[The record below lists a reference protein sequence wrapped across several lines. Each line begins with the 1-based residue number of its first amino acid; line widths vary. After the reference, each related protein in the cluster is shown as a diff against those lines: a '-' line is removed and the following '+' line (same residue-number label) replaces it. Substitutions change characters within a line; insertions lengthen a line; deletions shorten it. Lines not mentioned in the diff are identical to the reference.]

1 MNMNKKLPKVHII
14 ATGGT
19 ISGIGANRLDYTQYS
34 DTGNRYTVEQ
44 LIERVP
50 EVKNIA
56 NLTCENLLATGSTN
70 ITPKDWLVI
79 AERANTLLKEDIDGI
94 VITHGTATL
103 EETAYFLHLTIK
115 SNKPVVLT
123 GAMRPPSSMSTDA
136 DINLLDAIRIASSGN
151 AQNMGVMG
159 VLNNQI
165 HSAREI
171 IKMNTLRVDTFQS
184 NDLGFLGFVDSDGQV
199 IFYRNSTKT
208 HTYESEFSTHNLD
221 QLPRVDIVVAYSGGD
236 GLLIDAVKKNASQ
249 GLILAG
255 FGSGT
260 LPTVMKDSALELV
273 KDGIPVVLASRSIM
287 GRIVLTEK
295 FKEEGF
301 ITCDN
306 LSPQKARILLML
318 SLLQTSDT
326 QKIRA
331 FFEKY

>member
-1 MNMNKKLPKVHII
+1 MKQQLPKIHII

-19 ISGIGANRLDYTQYS
+19 ISGIGFNRLDYTQYS
-34 DTGNRYTVEQ
+34 DTGNRYTIEQ
-44 LIERVP
+44 LLERIP
-50 EVKNIA
+50 EVKNFADISF
-56 NLTCENLLATGSTN
+56 ENLLATGSTN

-79 AERANTLLKEDIDGI
+79 GERANTLLKDDIDGI

-103 EETAYFLHLTIK
+103 EETAYFLHLTIN

-123 GAMRPPSSMSTDA
+123 GAMRPPSSISTDA
-136 DINLLDAIRIASSGN
+136 DINLFDAIRIASSKN
-151 AQNMGVMG
+151 AKNMGVMG

-165 HSAREI
+165 HSAREM

-199 IFYRNSTKT
+199 IFYRNSTKI
-208 HTYESEFSTHNLD
+208 HTFESEFSTQSLD

-260 LPTVMKDSALELV
+260 LPTIMKDSALELV
-273 KDGIPVVLASRSIM
+273 KDGIPVVLASRSTM
-287 GRIVLTEK
+287 GRIVLTK
-295 FKEEGF
+295 KIKDEGF

-326 QKIRA
+326 QKIRD

>member
-1 MNMNKKLPKVHII
+1 MKQQLPKIHII

-19 ISGIGANRLDYTQYS
+19 ISGIGFNRLDYTQYS
-34 DTGNRYTVEQ
+34 DTGNRYTIEQ
-44 LIERVP
+44 LLERIP
-50 EVKNIA
+50 EVKSFADISF
-56 NLTCENLLATGSTN
+56 ENLLATGSTN

-79 AERANTLLKEDIDGI
+79 GERANNLLKDDIDGI

-103 EETAYFLHLTIK
+103 EETAYFLHLTIN
-115 SNKPVVLT
+115 STKPVVLT
-123 GAMRPPSSMSTDA
+123 GAMRPPSSISTDA
-136 DINLLDAIRIASSGN
+136 DINLFDAIRIASSKN
-151 AQNMGVMG
+151 AKSMGVMG

-165 HSAREI
+165 HSAREM

-199 IFYRNSTKT
+199 IFYRNSTKI
-208 HTYESEFSTHNLD
+208 HTFESEFSTQSLD
-221 QLPRVDIVVAYSGGD
+221 QLPRVDIVVAYSGSD
-236 GLLIDAVKKNASQ
+236 GLLIDAVKKNASE

-273 KDGIPVVLASRSIM
+273 KDGIPVVLASRSTM

-295 FKEEGF
+295 LKDEGF

-318 SLLQTSDT
+318 SLLQTSNT
-326 QKIRA
+326 QKIRD

>member
-1 MNMNKKLPKVHII
+1 MNKKLPKVHII

-56 NLTCENLLATGSTN
+56 NLTCENLLATGSGN

-199 IFYRNSTKT
+199 IFYRNSIKT
-208 HTYESEFSTHNLD
+208 HTYESEFSTQGLD

-236 GLLIDAVKKNASQ
+236 GLLIDAVKKNESQ

-273 KDGIPVVLASRSIM
+273 KGGIPVVLASRSIM

-295 FKEEGF
+295 LRDEGF

-326 QKIRA
+326 QKIRDL
-331 FFEKY
+331 FEKY

>member
-34 DTGNRYTVEQ
+34 DTGNRYTIEQ
-44 LIERVP
+44 LIERIP
-50 EVKNIA
+50 EVKNVA
-56 NLTCENLLATGSTN
+56 NLTYENLLATGSTN

-79 AERANTLLKEDIDGI
+79 AERANTLLQDGIDGI

-136 DINLLDAIRIASSGN
+136 DINLLDAIRIASSAK

-199 IFYRNSTKT
+199 IFYRNSIKT
-208 HTYESEFSTHNLD
+208 HTYESEFSTQGLD
-221 QLPRVDIVVAYSGGD
+221 QLPRVDIAVAYSGGD
-236 GLLIDAVKKNASQ
+236 GLLIDAVKKNESQ

-273 KDGIPVVLASRSIM
+273 KGGTPVVLASRATM

-295 FKEEGF
+295 FKDEGF

-326 QKIRA
+326 QKIRDL
-331 FFEKY
+331 FEKY

>member
-34 DTGNRYTVEQ
+34 DTGNRYTIEQ
-44 LIERVP
+44 LIERIP
-50 EVKNIA
+50 EVKNVA
-56 NLTCENLLATGSTN
+56 NLTYENLLATGSTN

-79 AERANTLLKEDIDGI
+79 AERANTLLQDGIDGI

-199 IFYRNSTKT
+199 IFYRNSIKT
-208 HTYESEFSTHNLD
+208 HTYESEFSTQGLD
-221 QLPRVDIVVAYSGGD
+221 QLPRVDIAVAYSGGD
-236 GLLIDAVKKNASQ
+236 GLLIDAVKKNESQ

-273 KDGIPVVLASRSIM
+273 KGGIPVVLASRSIM

-295 FKEEGF
+295 FRDEGF

-326 QKIRA
+326 QKIRDL
-331 FFEKY
+331 FEKY

>member
-34 DTGNRYTVEQ
+34 DTGNRYTIEQ
-44 LIERVP
+44 LIERIP
-50 EVKNIA
+50 EVKNVA
-56 NLTCENLLATGSTN
+56 NLTYENLLATGSTN

-79 AERANTLLKEDIDGI
+79 AERANTLLQDGIDGI

-199 IFYRNSTKT
+199 IFYRNSIKT
-208 HTYESEFSTHNLD
+208 HTYESEFSTQGLD

-236 GLLIDAVKKNASQ
+236 GLLIDAVKKNESQ

-295 FKEEGF
+295 LRDEGF

-326 QKIRA
+326 QKIRDL
-331 FFEKY
+331 FEKY

>member
-1 MNMNKKLPKVHII
+1 MKQQLPKIHII

-19 ISGIGANRLDYTQYS
+19 ISGIGFNRLDYTQYS
-34 DTGNRYTVEQ
+34 DTGNRYTIEQ
-44 LIERVP
+44 LLERIP
-50 EVKNIA
+50 EVKSFADISF
-56 NLTCENLLATGSTN
+56 ENLLATGSTN

-79 AERANTLLKEDIDGI
+79 GERANTLLKDDIDGI

-103 EETAYFLHLTIK
+103 EETAYFLHLTIN

-123 GAMRPPSSMSTDA
+123 GAMRPPSSISTDA
-136 DINLLDAIRIASSGN
+136 DINLFDAIRIASSKN
-151 AQNMGVMG
+151 AKNMGVMG

-165 HSAREI
+165 HSAREM

-199 IFYRNSTKT
+199 IFYRNSTKI
-208 HTYESEFSTHNLD
+208 HTFESEFSTQSLD

-260 LPTVMKDSALELV
+260 LPTIMKDSALELV
-273 KDGIPVVLASRSIM
+273 KDGIPVVLASRSTM
-287 GRIVLTEK
+287 GRIVLTK
-295 FKEEGF
+295 KIKDEGF

-326 QKIRA
+326 QKIRD

>member
-34 DTGNRYTVEQ
+34 DTGNRYTIEQ
-44 LIERVP
+44 LIERIP
-50 EVKNIA
+50 EVKNVA
-56 NLTCENLLATGSTN
+56 NLTYENLLATGSTN

-79 AERANTLLKEDIDGI
+79 AERANTLLQDGIDGI

-199 IFYRNSTKT
+199 IFYRNSIKT
-208 HTYESEFSTHNLD
+208 HTYESEFSTQGLD

-295 FKEEGF
+295 FRDEGF

-326 QKIRA
+326 QKIRDL
-331 FFEKY
+331 FEKY

>member
-1 MNMNKKLPKVHII
+1 MNKKLPKVHII

-34 DTGNRYTVEQ
+34 DTGNRYTIEQ
-44 LIERVP
+44 LIERIP
-50 EVKNIA
+50 EVKNVA
-56 NLTCENLLATGSTN
+56 NLTYENLLATGSTN

-79 AERANTLLKEDIDGI
+79 AERANTLLQDGIDGI

-199 IFYRNSTKT
+199 IFYRNSIKT
-208 HTYESEFSTHNLD
+208 HTYESEFSTQGLD

-236 GLLIDAVKKNASQ
+236 GLLIDAVKKNIIAELSKDEATD
-249 GLILAG
+249 LINNDIISGGMIPKINTCIDAVENGVSAAVIVDGRVKHAVLLELFTEHGA
-255 FGSGT
+255 GT
-260 LPTVMKDSALELV
+260 L
-273 KDGIPVVLASRSIM
+273 
-287 GRIVLTEK
+287 
-295 FKEEGF
+295 
-301 ITCDN
+301 
-306 LSPQKARILLML
+306 
-318 SLLQTSDT
+318 
-326 QKIRA
+326 IR
-331 FFEKY
+331 

>member
-1 MNMNKKLPKVHII
+1 MNKKLPKVHII

-34 DTGNRYTVEQ
+34 DTGNRYTIEQ
-44 LIERVP
+44 LIERIP
-50 EVKNIA
+50 EVKNVA
-56 NLTCENLLATGSTN
+56 NLTYENLLATGSTN

-79 AERANTLLKEDIDGI
+79 AERANTLLQDGIDGI

-199 IFYRNSTKT
+199 IFYRNSIKT
-208 HTYESEFSTHNLD
+208 HTYESEFSTQGLD
-221 QLPRVDIVVAYSGGD
+221 QLPRVDIAVAYSGGD
-236 GLLIDAVKKNASQ
+236 GLLIDAVKKNESQ

-273 KDGIPVVLASRSIM
+273 KGGTPVVLASRSTM

-295 FKEEGF
+295 FKDEGF

-326 QKIRA
+326 QKIRDL
-331 FFEKY
+331 FEKY

>member
-34 DTGNRYTVEQ
+34 DTGNRYTIEQ
-44 LIERVP
+44 LIERIP
-50 EVKNIA
+50 EVKNVA
-56 NLTCENLLATGSTN
+56 NLTYENLLATGSTN

-79 AERANTLLKEDIDGI
+79 AERANTLLQDGIDGI

-199 IFYRNSTKT
+199 IFYRNSIKT
-208 HTYESEFSTHNLD
+208 HTYESEFSTQGLD

-236 GLLIDAVKKNASQ
+236 GLLIDAVKKNESQ

-273 KDGIPVVLASRSIM
+273 KGGIPVVLASRSTM

-295 FKEEGF
+295 FKDEGF

-326 QKIRA
+326 QKIRDL
-331 FFEKY
+331 FEKY

>member
-1 MNMNKKLPKVHII
+1 MKQQLPKIHII

-19 ISGIGANRLDYTQYS
+19 ISGIGFNRLDYTQYS
-34 DTGNRYTVEQ
+34 DTGNRYTIEQ
-44 LIERVP
+44 LLERIP
-50 EVKNIA
+50 EVKSFADISF
-56 NLTCENLLATGSTN
+56 ENLLATGSTN

-79 AERANTLLKEDIDGI
+79 GERANTLLKDDIDGI

-103 EETAYFLHLTIK
+103 EETAYFLHLTIN

-123 GAMRPPSSMSTDA
+123 GAMRPPSSISTDA
-136 DINLLDAIRIASSGN
+136 DINLFDAIRIASSKN
-151 AQNMGVMG
+151 AKNMGVMG

-165 HSAREI
+165 HSAREM

-199 IFYRNSTKT
+199 IFYRNSTKI
-208 HTYESEFSTHNLD
+208 HTFESEFSTQSLD

-260 LPTVMKDSALELV
+260 LPTIMKDSALELV
-273 KDGIPVVLASRSIM
+273 KDGIPVVLASRSTM
-287 GRIVLTEK
+287 GRIILTK
-295 FKEEGF
+295 KIKDEGF

-326 QKIRA
+326 QKIRD

>member
-1 MNMNKKLPKVHII
+1 MNKKLPKVHII

-34 DTGNRYTVEQ
+34 DTGNRYTIEQ
-44 LIERVP
+44 LIERIP
-50 EVKNIA
+50 EVKNVA

-70 ITPKDWLVI
+70 ITPRDWLVI
-79 AERANTLLKEDIDGI
+79 AERANTILQDGIDGI

-103 EETAYFLHLTIK
+103 EETAYFLQLTIK

-123 GAMRPPSSMSTDA
+123 GAMRPPSSISTDA

-199 IFYRNSTKT
+199 IFYRNSIKT
-208 HTYESEFSTHNLD
+208 HTYMSEFSTQGLD

-273 KDGIPVVLASRSIM
+273 KGGIPVVLASRSIM

-295 FKEEGF
+295 LRDEGF

-326 QKIRA
+326 QKIRDL
-331 FFEKY
+331 FEKY

>member
-1 MNMNKKLPKVHII
+1 MKQQLPKIHII

-19 ISGIGANRLDYTQYS
+19 ISGIGFNRLDYTQYS
-34 DTGNRYTVEQ
+34 DTGNRYTIEQ
-44 LIERVP
+44 LLERIP
-50 EVKNIA
+50 EVKSFADISF
-56 NLTCENLLATGSTN
+56 ENLLATGSTN

-79 AERANTLLKEDIDGI
+79 GERANNLLKDDIDGI

-103 EETAYFLHLTIK
+103 EETAYFLHLTIN
-115 SNKPVVLT
+115 STKPVVLT
-123 GAMRPPSSMSTDA
+123 GAMRPPSSISTDA
-136 DINLLDAIRIASSGN
+136 DINLFDAIRIASSKN
-151 AQNMGVMG
+151 AKNMGVMG

-165 HSAREI
+165 HSAREM

-199 IFYRNSTKT
+199 IFYRNSTKI
-208 HTYESEFSTHNLD
+208 HTFESEFSTQGLD
-221 QLPRVDIVVAYSGGD
+221 QLPRVDIVVAYSGSD
-236 GLLIDAVKKNASQ
+236 GLLIDAVKKNASE

-273 KDGIPVVLASRSIM
+273 KDGIPVVLASRSTM

-295 FKEEGF
+295 LKDEGF

-318 SLLQTSDT
+318 SLLQTSNT
-326 QKIRA
+326 QKIRD

>member
-1 MNMNKKLPKVHII
+1 MNKKLPKVHII

-34 DTGNRYTVEQ
+34 DTGNRYTIEQ
-44 LIERVP
+44 LIERIP

-56 NLTCENLLATGSTN
+56 NLTYENLLATGSTN

-79 AERANTLLKEDIDGI
+79 AERANTLLQDGIDGI

-103 EETAYFLHLTIK
+103 EETAYFLQLTIK

-199 IFYRNSTKT
+199 IFYRNSIKT
-208 HTYESEFSTHNLD
+208 HTYESEFSTQGLD
-221 QLPRVDIVVAYSGGD
+221 QLPRVDIIVAYSGGD
-236 GLLIDAVKKNASQ
+236 GLLIDAVKKNESQ

-273 KDGIPVVLASRSIM
+273 KGGIPVVLASRSIM

-295 FKEEGF
+295 LRDEGF

-326 QKIRA
+326 QKIRD

>member
-1 MNMNKKLPKVHII
+1 MPIEKLKKLTNNNHQGIVCQISKIKIYNLNDLDLYLQNKDSSRLAFLDGITDTKNFGSII
-14 ATGGT
+14 R
-19 ISGIGANRLDYTQYS
+19 N
-34 DTGNRYTVEQ
+34 
-44 LIERVP
+44 
-50 EVKNIA
+50 
-56 NLTCENLLATGSTN
+56 
-70 ITPKDWLVI
+70 
-79 AERANTLLKEDIDGI
+79 AECFGIDGI

-199 IFYRNSTKT
+199 IFYRNSIKT
-208 HTYESEFSTHNLD
+208 HTYESEFSTQGLD

-295 FKEEGF
+295 FRDEGF

-318 SLLQTSDT
+318 SFYL
-326 QKIRA
+326 A
-331 FFEKY
+331 P

>member
-1 MNMNKKLPKVHII
+1 MNMNRKLPKVHII

-34 DTGNRYTVEQ
+34 DTGNRYTIEQ
-44 LIERVP
+44 LIERIP
-50 EVKNIA
+50 EVKNVA
-56 NLTCENLLATGSTN
+56 NLTYENLLATGSTN

-79 AERANTLLKEDIDGI
+79 AERANTLLQDGIDGI

-171 IKMNTLRVDTFQS
+171 IKMNTYSIGTFRFNSQNKCS
-184 NDLGFLGFVDSDGQV
+184 FV
-199 IFYRNSTKT
+199 I
-208 HTYESEFSTHNLD
+208 
-221 QLPRVDIVVAYSGGD
+221 
-236 GLLIDAVKKNASQ
+236 
-249 GLILAG
+249 
-255 FGSGT
+255 
-260 LPTVMKDSALELV
+260 
-273 KDGIPVVLASRSIM
+273 
-287 GRIVLTEK
+287 
-295 FKEEGF
+295 
-301 ITCDN
+301 
-306 LSPQKARILLML
+306 
-318 SLLQTSDT
+318 SLYNT
-326 QKIRA
+326 R
-331 FFEKY
+331 FF

>member
-1 MNMNKKLPKVHII
+1 MNKKLPKVHII

-34 DTGNRYTVEQ
+34 DTGNRYTIEQ
-44 LIERVP
+44 LIERIP
-50 EVKNIA
+50 EVKNVA
-56 NLTCENLLATGSTN
+56 NLTYENLLATGSTN

-79 AERANTLLKEDIDGI
+79 AERANTLLQDGIDGI

-199 IFYRNSTKT
+199 IFYRNSIKT
-208 HTYESEFSTHNLD
+208 HTYESEFSTQGLD

-236 GLLIDAVKKNASQ
+236 GLLIDAVKKNESQ

-273 KDGIPVVLASRSIM
+273 KGGIPVVLASRSTM

-295 FKEEGF
+295 FKDEGF

-326 QKIRA
+326 QKIRDL
-331 FFEKY
+331 FEKY

>member
-1 MNMNKKLPKVHII
+1 
-14 ATGGT
+14 
-19 ISGIGANRLDYTQYS
+19 
-34 DTGNRYTVEQ
+34 
-44 LIERVP
+44 
-50 EVKNIA
+50 
-56 NLTCENLLATGSTN
+56 
-70 ITPKDWLVI
+70 
-79 AERANTLLKEDIDGI
+79 
-94 VITHGTATL
+94 
-103 EETAYFLHLTIK
+103 
-115 SNKPVVLT
+115 
-123 GAMRPPSSMSTDA
+123 MRPPSSMSTDA

-199 IFYRNSTKT
+199 IFYRNSIKT
-208 HTYESEFSTHNLD
+208 HTYESEFSTQGLD
-221 QLPRVDIVVAYSGGD
+221 QLPRVDIAVAYSGGD
-236 GLLIDAVKKNASQ
+236 GLLIDAVKKNESQ

-273 KDGIPVVLASRSIM
+273 KGGIPVVLASRSIM

-295 FKEEGF
+295 LRDEGF

-326 QKIRA
+326 QKIRDL
-331 FFEKY
+331 FEKY

>member
-1 MNMNKKLPKVHII
+1 MKQQLPKIHII

-19 ISGIGANRLDYTQYS
+19 ISGVGFNRLDYTQYS
-34 DTGNRYTVEQ
+34 DTGNRYTIEQ
-44 LIERVP
+44 LLERIP
-50 EVKNIA
+50 EVKSFADISF
-56 NLTCENLLATGSTN
+56 ENLLATGSTN

-79 AERANTLLKEDIDGI
+79 GERANNLLKDEIDGI

-103 EETAYFLHLTIK
+103 EETAYFLHLTIN
-115 SNKPVVLT
+115 STKPVVLT
-123 GAMRPPSSMSTDA
+123 GAMRPPSSISTDA
-136 DINLLDAIRIASSGN
+136 DINLFDAIRIASSKN
-151 AQNMGVMG
+151 VKNMGVMG

-165 HSAREI
+165 HSAREM

-199 IFYRNSTKT
+199 IFYRNSTKI
-208 HTYESEFSTHNLD
+208 HTFESEFSTQGLD
-221 QLPRVDIVVAYSGGD
+221 QLPRVDIVVAYSGSD
-236 GLLIDAVKKNASQ
+236 GLLIDAVKKNASE

-273 KDGIPVVLASRSIM
+273 KDGIPVVLASRSTM

-295 FKEEGF
+295 LKDEGF

-318 SLLQTSDT
+318 SLLQTSNT
-326 QKIRA
+326 QKIRD

>member
-1 MNMNKKLPKVHII
+1 MKQQLPKIHII

-19 ISGIGANRLDYTQYS
+19 ISGVGFNRLDYTQYS
-34 DTGNRYTVEQ
+34 DTGNRYTIEQ
-44 LIERVP
+44 LLERIP
-50 EVKNIA
+50 EVKSFADISF
-56 NLTCENLLATGSTN
+56 ENLLATGSTN

-79 AERANTLLKEDIDGI
+79 GERANNLLKDDIDGI

-103 EETAYFLHLTIK
+103 EETAYFLHLTIN
-115 SNKPVVLT
+115 STKPVVLT
-123 GAMRPPSSMSTDA
+123 GAMRPPSSISTDA
-136 DINLLDAIRIASSGN
+136 DINLFDAIRIASSKN
-151 AQNMGVMG
+151 AKSMGVMG

-165 HSAREI
+165 HSAREM

-199 IFYRNSTKT
+199 IFYRNSTKI
-208 HTYESEFSTHNLD
+208 HTFESEFSTQSLD
-221 QLPRVDIVVAYSGGD
+221 QLPRVDIVVAYSGSD
-236 GLLIDAVKKNASQ
+236 GLLIDAVKKNASE

-273 KDGIPVVLASRSIM
+273 KDGIPVVLASRSTM

-295 FKEEGF
+295 LKDEGF

-318 SLLQTSDT
+318 SLLQTSNT
-326 QKIRA
+326 QKIRD

>member
-1 MNMNKKLPKVHII
+1 MKQQLPKIHII

-19 ISGIGANRLDYTQYS
+19 ISGIGFNRLDYTQYS
-34 DTGNRYTVEQ
+34 DTGNRYTIEQ
-44 LIERVP
+44 LLERIP
-50 EVKNIA
+50 EVKSFADISF
-56 NLTCENLLATGSTN
+56 ENLLATGSTN

-79 AERANTLLKEDIDGI
+79 GERANTLLKDDIDGI

-103 EETAYFLHLTIK
+103 EETAYFLHLTIN

-123 GAMRPPSSMSTDA
+123 GAMRPPSSISTDA
-136 DINLLDAIRIASSGN
+136 DINLFDAIRIASSKN
-151 AQNMGVMG
+151 AKNMGVMG

-165 HSAREI
+165 HSAREM

-199 IFYRNSTKT
+199 IFYRNSTKI
-208 HTYESEFSTHNLD
+208 HTFESEFSTQSLD

-273 KDGIPVVLASRSIM
+273 KDGIPVVLASRSTM
-287 GRIVLTEK
+287 GRIVLTK
-295 FKEEGF
+295 K
-301 ITCDN
+301 N
-306 LSPQKARILLML
+306 KR
-318 SLLQTSDT
+318 
-326 QKIRA
+326 
-331 FFEKY
+331 

>member
-34 DTGNRYTVEQ
+34 DTGNRYTIEQ
-44 LIERVP
+44 LIERIP
-50 EVKNIA
+50 EVKNVA
-56 NLTCENLLATGSTN
+56 NLTYENLLATGSTN

-79 AERANTLLKEDIDGI
+79 AERANTLLQDGIDGI

-199 IFYRNSTKT
+199 IFYRNSIKT
-208 HTYESEFSTHNLD
+208 HTYESEFSTQGLD

-236 GLLIDAVKKNASQ
+236 GLLIDAVKKNESQ

-273 KDGIPVVLASRSIM
+273 KGGIPVVLASRSIM

-295 FKEEGF
+295 FRDEGF
-301 ITCDN
+301 ITCHK

-318 SLLQTSDT
+318 SFYL
-326 QKIRA
+326 A
-331 FFEKY
+331 P

>member
-1 MNMNKKLPKVHII
+1 MKQQLPKIHII

-19 ISGIGANRLDYTQYS
+19 ISGVGFNRLDYTQYS
-34 DTGNRYTVEQ
+34 DTGNRYTIEQ
-44 LIERVP
+44 LLERIP
-50 EVKNIA
+50 EVKSFADISF
-56 NLTCENLLATGSTN
+56 ENLLATGSTN

-79 AERANTLLKEDIDGI
+79 GERANNLLKDDIDGI

-103 EETAYFLHLTIK
+103 EETAYFLHLTIN
-115 SNKPVVLT
+115 STKPVVLT
-123 GAMRPPSSMSTDA
+123 GAMRPPSSISTDA
-136 DINLLDAIRIASSGN
+136 DINLFDAIRIASSKN
-151 AQNMGVMG
+151 VKNMGVMG

-165 HSAREI
+165 HSAREM

-199 IFYRNSTKT
+199 IFYRNSTKI
-208 HTYESEFSTHNLD
+208 HTFESEFSTQGLD
-221 QLPRVDIVVAYSGGD
+221 QLPRVDIVVAYSGSD
-236 GLLIDAVKKNASQ
+236 GLLIDAVKKNASE

-273 KDGIPVVLASRSIM
+273 KDGIPVVLASRSTM

-295 FKEEGF
+295 LKDEGF

-318 SLLQTSDT
+318 SLLQTSNT
-326 QKIRA
+326 QKIRD

>member
-1 MNMNKKLPKVHII
+1 MYMNKKLPKVHII

-34 DTGNRYTVEQ
+34 DTGNRYTIEQ
-44 LIERVP
+44 LIERIP

-56 NLTCENLLATGSTN
+56 NLTYENLLATGSTN

-79 AERANTLLKEDIDGI
+79 AERANTLLQDGIDGI

-136 DINLLDAIRIASSGN
+136 DINLLDAIRIASSAK

-184 NDLGFLGFVDSDGQV
+184 NDLGFLVFVDSDGQV
-199 IFYRNSTKT
+199 IFYRNSIKT
-208 HTYESEFSTHNLD
+208 HTYESEFSTQGLD
-221 QLPRVDIVVAYSGGD
+221 QLPRVDIAVAYSGGD
-236 GLLIDAVKKNASQ
+236 GLLIDAVKKNESQ

-273 KDGIPVVLASRSIM
+273 KGGIPVVLASRSIM

-295 FKEEGF
+295 LRDEGF

-326 QKIRA
+326 QKIRDL
-331 FFEKY
+331 FEKY